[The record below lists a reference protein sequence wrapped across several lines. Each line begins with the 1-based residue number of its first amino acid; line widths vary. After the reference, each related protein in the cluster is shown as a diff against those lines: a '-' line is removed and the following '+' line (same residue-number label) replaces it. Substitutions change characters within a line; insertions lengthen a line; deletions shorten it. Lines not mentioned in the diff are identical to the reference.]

1 MENKILELLL
11 DMQKEIK
18 EVNNKLDRIEN
29 KMNDKF
35 ETLELLGENNS
46 SELNKLKIQISKLE
60 NRVKEINMQSL
71 EQKLLRLS
79 IDLCKYISN
88 T

>member
-1 MENKILELLL
+1 MENKIFELLL

-46 SELNKLKIQISKLE
+46 NELNKLKIQISKLE

-71 EQKLLRLS
+71 EQKLFS
-79 IDLCKYISN
+79 CIDL
-88 T
+88 

>member
-71 EQKLLRLS
+71 EQKLFS
-79 IDLCKYISN
+79 CIDL
-88 T
+88 

>member
-11 DMQKEIK
+11 DIQKEIK

-29 KMNDKF
+29 KVNDKF
-35 ETLELLGENNS
+35 ETLELLSENNS

-71 EQKLLRLS
+71 EQKLFS
-79 IDLCKYISN
+79 CIDL
-88 T
+88 

>member
-60 NRVKEINMQSL
+60 NRVKEINLQSL
-71 EQKLLRLS
+71 EQKLFS
-79 IDLCKYISN
+79 CIDL
-88 T
+88 

>member
-11 DMQKEIK
+11 DMQKEIR

-46 SELNKLKIQISKLE
+46 SELSKLKIQISKLE

-71 EQKLLRLS
+71 EQKLFS
-79 IDLCKYISN
+79 CIDL
-88 T
+88 

>member
-35 ETLELLGENNS
+35 ETLELLDENNS

-71 EQKLLRLS
+71 EQKLFS
-79 IDLCKYISN
+79 CIDL
-88 T
+88 

>member
-18 EVNNKLDRIEN
+18 EVNKKLDRIEN

-60 NRVKEINMQSL
+60 NRVQEINMQSL
-71 EQKLLRLS
+71 EQKLFS
-79 IDLCKYISN
+79 CIDL
-88 T
+88 

>member
-11 DMQKEIK
+11 DMQKEIR
-18 EVNNKLDRIEN
+18 EVNNKLDGIEN

-35 ETLELLGENNS
+35 ETLELLVENNS

-60 NRVKEINMQSL
+60 NRVKEINIQSL
-71 EQKLLRLS
+71 EQKLFS
-79 IDLCKYISN
+79 CIDL
-88 T
+88 

>member
-29 KMNDKF
+29 KVNDKF
-35 ETLELLGENNS
+35 ETLELLSENNS

-60 NRVKEINMQSL
+60 NRVKEINLQSL
-71 EQKLLRLS
+71 EQKLFS
-79 IDLCKYISN
+79 CIDL
-88 T
+88 

>member
-18 EVNNKLDRIEN
+18 EVNNKVDRIEN

-71 EQKLLRLS
+71 EQKLFS
-79 IDLCKYISN
+79 CIDL
-88 T
+88 

>member
-46 SELNKLKIQISKLE
+46 SELNKFKIQISKLE
-60 NRVKEINMQSL
+60 NRVKEINLQSL
-71 EQKLLRLS
+71 EQKLFS
-79 IDLCKYISN
+79 CIDL
-88 T
+88 

>member
-29 KMNDKF
+29 KVNDKF
-35 ETLELLGENNS
+35 ETLELLSENNS

-71 EQKLLRLS
+71 EQKLFS
-79 IDLCKYISN
+79 CIDL
-88 T
+88 

>member
-1 MENKILELLL
+1 MENRILELLL
-11 DMQKEIK
+11 DMQKEIR

-71 EQKLLRLS
+71 EQKLFS
-79 IDLCKYISN
+79 CIDL
-88 T
+88 

>member
-29 KMNDKF
+29 KMNDNF

-60 NRVKEINMQSL
+60 NRVKEINIQSL
-71 EQKLLRLS
+71 EQKLFS
-79 IDLCKYISN
+79 CIDL
-88 T
+88 

>member
-1 MENKILELLL
+1 MENKIFEILL

-29 KMNDKF
+29 KMDDKF
-35 ETLELLGENNS
+35 ETLELLSENNS
-46 SELNKLKIQISKLE
+46 SELCKLKIQISKLE

-71 EQKLLRLS
+71 EQKLFS
-79 IDLCKYISN
+79 CIDL
-88 T
+88 

>member
-11 DMQKEIK
+11 DMQKEIR

-29 KMNDKF
+29 KMDDKF
-35 ETLELLGENNS
+35 ETLELLSENNS
-46 SELNKLKIQISKLE
+46 SELSKLKIQISKLE

-71 EQKLLRLS
+71 EQKLFS
-79 IDLCKYISN
+79 CIDL
-88 T
+88 

>member
-1 MENKILELLL
+1 MENKIFELLL

-46 SELNKLKIQISKLE
+46 SELNKLKIQSSKLE

-71 EQKLLRLS
+71 EQKLFS
-79 IDLCKYISN
+79 CIDL
-88 T
+88 

>member
-1 MENKILELLL
+1 M
-11 DMQKEIK
+11 
-18 EVNNKLDRIEN
+18 NNKLDRIEN

-60 NRVKEINMQSL
+60 NRVKEINIQSL
-71 EQKLLRLS
+71 EQKLFS
-79 IDLCKYISN
+79 CIDL
-88 T
+88 

>member
-1 MENKILELLL
+1 MENKILEILL

-29 KMNDKF
+29 KMDDKF
-35 ETLELLGENNS
+35 ETLELLSENNS
-46 SELNKLKIQISKLE
+46 SELSKLKIQISKLE

-71 EQKLLRLS
+71 EQKLFS
-79 IDLCKYISN
+79 CIDL
-88 T
+88 

>member
-11 DMQKEIK
+11 DMQKEIR

-71 EQKLLRLS
+71 EQKLFS
-79 IDLCKYISN
+79 CIDL
-88 T
+88 

>member
-11 DMQKEIK
+11 EMQKEIR

-71 EQKLLRLS
+71 EQKLFS
-79 IDLCKYISN
+79 CIDL
-88 T
+88 